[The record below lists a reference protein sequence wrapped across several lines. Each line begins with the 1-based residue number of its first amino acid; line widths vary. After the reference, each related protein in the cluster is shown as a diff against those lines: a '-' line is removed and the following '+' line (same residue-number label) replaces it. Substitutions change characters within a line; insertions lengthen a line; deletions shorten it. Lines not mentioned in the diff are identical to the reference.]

1 VPDYTV
7 SEDGVKVAEVR
18 TGTPAAEAGLRP
30 GDIISALNAT
40 PVHNLRE
47 YTQVL
52 KELDPGAVVEILF
65 RRNENEYRA
74 TTRVI
79 AR

>member
-1 VPDYTV
+1 
-7 SEDGVKVAEVR
+7 VKVAEVR
-18 TGTPAAEAGLRP
+18 AGTPAAQAGLRP
-30 GDIISALNAT
+30 GDIISALNTT

-52 KELDPGAVVEILF
+52 KELDPGAVVDILF
-65 RRNENEYRA
+65 RRNENEHRA
-74 TTRVI
+74 TARVV